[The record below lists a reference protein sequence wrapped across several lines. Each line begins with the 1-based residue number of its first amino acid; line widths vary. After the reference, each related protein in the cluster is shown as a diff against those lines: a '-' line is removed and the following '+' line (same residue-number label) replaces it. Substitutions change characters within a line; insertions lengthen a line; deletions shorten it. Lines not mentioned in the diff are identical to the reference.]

1 MVERERE
8 RERESSVC
16 FFFVVLVG
24 WLVSEALPTTPS
36 SSSSSIKICMGG
48 DGRGLLI
55 AIFCK
60 NTLVCACF
68 LLCSL
73 A

>member
-8 RERESSVC
+8 GSSVC
-16 FFFVVLVG
+16 LFFVVLVG

-48 DGRGLLI
+48 YFAKIL
-55 AIFCK
+55 
-60 NTLVCACF
+60 
-68 LLCSL
+68 
-73 A
+73 